1 MFDLS
6 LKAASTSPEKTPW
19 FPGSSLFLDA
29 LILFFFFFNV
39 NYRRKDQDSIKLKG
53 REKKYTQKGKKTK
66 GIGYC
71 RQAMSLAS
79 TSFYKLFLEFL

>member
-6 LKAASTSPEKTPW
+6 LKATSTSPEKTPW
-19 FPGSSLFLDA
+19 FPGSSLFLDV
-29 LILFFFFFNV
+29 LIFFFFFNV

-53 REKKYTQKGKKTK
+53 REKKNTPKKEKKTK

-79 TSFYKLFLEFL
+79 TSFHKLFLEFL

>member
-6 LKAASTSPEKTPW
+6 LKATSTSPEKTPW

-53 REKKYTQKGKKTK
+53 REKKIHPKRKKTK